1 MLPRLGGCNARVPV
15 LGPGGEWA
23 YCTAMVIQVC
33 GPHKVGLLT
42 CKGGLLMPSVDEILA
57 SSPLAGLRR
66 VSGSGGDRQVALVR
80 LAESFTDLDRAPA
93 ASLVILS
100 RLASAEVSDYRLDMA
115 LRWAA
120 IHQVAAVAAFA
131 DKPWQPTVTAR
142 DIAARA
148 DIALISVPA
157 GTEAA
162 GLVQAIIREIG
173 GGAEL
178 ALGRAEQGLAAVL
191 AAESAGC
198 GVEELRAAVA
208 AALGTRVEFR
218 PWPDGR
224 SAVAVGDGAADRT
237 AARAADRTAARAA
250 DRTAARAADRAAADG
265 GPGGLPDAD
274 RPGTLLAA
282 DRSGAPLA
290 GAPPTGAPLAADRSG
305 APLAG
310 APLAAV
316 PSGARHPASNGATD
330 GEVIV
335 QVVVGETPV
344 GSFVAPDA
352 HGDFGV
358 AVRLVLHTA
367 ALTAGRLLDLA
378 RQAREV
384 PVRSRSELLAEL
396 LMSDSAINEDLLE
409 RARQLAIPIG
419 GWHVVVRIEADDLQD
434 AEPDE
439 VQRFELLEA
448 AGQAALHAVT
458 ATGGTWYLSRIARA
472 IVLVRVTTSNPGPQA
487 GARAARSAERALE
500 AIKGR
505 LPALRFR
512 AGVGAPHEGP
522 TGLRASAAEARGALL
537 AARAALKPAGVAAH
551 DAVGVR
557 RMLMEWYASD
567 TARASVR
574 DQLAPLERLGPA
586 RADTAIRT
594 LAAYLDEQ
602 GSIIKTAQRL
612 HLHRN
617 AVANRLRGITELLDM
632 DLDDPDQRL
641 ALQLACRARLLD

>member
-1 MLPRLGGCNARVPV
+1 VNTSPVGPNA
-15 LGPGGEWA
+15 
-23 YCTAMVIQVC
+23 
-33 GPHKVGLLT
+33 
-42 CKGGLLMPSVDEILA
+42 
-57 SSPLAGLRR
+57 
-66 VSGSGGDRQVALVR
+66 
-80 LAESFTDLDRAPA
+80 
-93 ASLVILS
+93 S
-100 RLASAEVSDYRLDMA
+100 R
-115 LRWAA
+115 
-120 IHQVAAVAAFA
+120 
-131 DKPWQPTVTAR
+131 
-142 DIAARA
+142 
-148 DIALISVPA
+148 
-157 GTEAA
+157 
-162 GLVQAIIREIG
+162 
-173 GGAEL
+173 
-178 ALGRAEQGLAAVL
+178 
-191 AAESAGC
+191 
-198 GVEELRAAVA
+198 
-208 AALGTRVEFR
+208 
-218 PWPDGR
+218 
-224 SAVAVGDGAADRT
+224 
-237 AARAADRTAARAA
+237 
-250 DRTAARAADRAAADG
+250 G
-265 GPGGLPDAD
+265 GPGGPTGAD
-274 RPGTLLAA
+274 RPDALLAA
-282 DRSGAPLA
+282 GRSGGPLA
-290 GAPPTGAPLAADRSG
+290 GAPRAVGRSG

-310 APLAAV
+310 APLAAERR
-316 PSGARHPASNGATD
+316 GASYPARGGAAD
-330 GEVIV
+330 GEVSA

-367 ALTAGRLLDLA
+367 AMTAGRLLDLA

-448 AGQAALHAVT
+448 AGQAALHAVA

-574 DQLAPLERLGPA
+574 DQLAPLEKLGPV

-617 AVANRLRGITELLDM
+617 AVANRLRGITELLEM

>member
-1 MLPRLGGCNARVPV
+1 
-15 LGPGGEWA
+15 
-23 YCTAMVIQVC
+23 
-33 GPHKVGLLT
+33 
-42 CKGGLLMPSVDEILA
+42 MPCIDEILA
-57 SSPLAGLRR
+57 TSPLAGLRR
-66 VSGSGGDRQVALVR
+66 VSASGGDRQVALVQ

-93 ASLVILS
+93 ESLVILS
-100 RLASAEVSDYRLDMA
+100 RFASAEVSDYRLDMA
-115 LRWAA
+115 LRWGA
-120 IHQVAAVAAFA
+120 IHRVAAVAAFSA
-131 DKPWQPTVTAR
+131 EPWQPTVTAR

-148 DIALISVPA
+148 DMALISIPA
-157 GTEAA
+157 GLETAA
-162 GLVQAIIREIG
+162 LVQAIMREIG

-178 ALGRAEQGLAAVL
+178 ALGRAQQGLEAVL
-191 AAESAGC
+191 AAESAG
-198 GVEELRAAVA
+198 GGLDDLRKAVS
-208 AALGTRVEFR
+208 AALGTPVEFR
-218 PWPDGR
+218 PWADDGR
-224 SAVAVGDGAADRT
+224 SGAAGDN
-237 AARAADRTAARAA
+237 AAF
-250 DRTAARAADRAAADG
+250 RAAANG
-265 GPGGLPDAD
+265 GSGSAGFGG
-274 RPGTLLAA
+274 GAA
-282 DRSGAPLA
+282 
-290 GAPPTGAPLAADRSG
+290 
-305 APLAG
+305 
-310 APLAAV
+310 
-316 PSGARHPASNGATD
+316 
-330 GEVIV
+330 GEVIAP
-335 QVVVGETPV
+335 VVVGDTSE
-344 GSFVAPDA
+344 GYFVAPDA

-358 AVRLVLHTA
+358 AARLVLHTA
-367 ALTAGRLLDLA
+367 ALAAGRLLDLA
-378 RQAREV
+378 RRAHET

-396 LMSDSAINEDLLE
+396 LMSDTAINEDLLE
-409 RARQLAIPIG
+409 RARALAIPVT
-419 GWHVVVRIEADDLQD
+419 GWHVVVRIEADDL
-434 AEPDE
+434 EESGRDE
-439 VQRFELLEA
+439 VQRFELLET
-448 AGQAALHAVT
+448 AGQTALQAAA

-487 GARAARSAERALE
+487 GARAARSAERALQ

-505 LPALRFR
+505 LPSLRFR

-602 GSIIKTAQRL
+602 GSIVRTAQKL

-617 AVANRLRGITELLDM
+617 AVANRLRGITELLEL

>member
-1 MLPRLGGCNARVPV
+1 
-15 LGPGGEWA
+15 
-23 YCTAMVIQVC
+23 
-33 GPHKVGLLT
+33 
-42 CKGGLLMPSVDEILA
+42 MPSIDEILD
-57 SSPLAGLRR
+57 SSPLAGLCR
-66 VSGSGGDRQVALVR
+66 VTASGGDRQVALVR
-80 LAESFTDLDRAPA
+80 LAESFTDLDRAPE

-120 IHQVAAVAAFA
+120 IHRVAAVAAFA

-148 DIALISVPA
+148 DIALLSIPA

-162 GLVQAIIREIG
+162 GLVQAVIREIG
-173 GGAEL
+173 GGAER

-191 AAESAGC
+191 AAESAGG

-208 AALGTRVEFR
+208 RALGTRIEFR
-218 PWPDGR
+218 PWPDLR
-224 SAVAVGDGAADRT
+224 SAGAARDDA
-237 AARAADRTAARAA
+237 AARAAAN
-250 DRTAARAADRAAADG
+250 G
-265 GPGGLPDAD
+265 GPDNPPAAD
-274 RPGTLLAA
+274 RPGVA
-282 DRSGAPLA
+282 LA
-290 GAPPTGAPLAADRSG
+290 GDRPG
-305 APLAG
+305 VALAG
-310 APLAAV
+310 DRPGAVLPGAVLAGDR
-316 PSGARHPASNGATD
+316 PGARD
-330 GEVIV
+330 GEPGGAAEGEVSA

-358 AVRLVLHTA
+358 AARLVLHTA

-409 RARQLAIPIG
+409 RARQLAVPIG

-439 VQRFELLEA
+439 VQRFELMEA
-448 AGQAALHAVT
+448 AGQAALQAAA

-500 AIKGR
+500 AIRGR
-505 LPALRFR
+505 LPAMRFR

-574 DQLAPLERLGPA
+574 DQLAPLEKLGPA

-602 GSIIKTAQRL
+602 GSIIRTAQKL

-617 AVANRLRGITELLDM
+617 AVANRLRGITELLEM

>member
-1 MLPRLGGCNARVPV
+1 
-15 LGPGGEWA
+15 
-23 YCTAMVIQVC
+23 
-33 GPHKVGLLT
+33 
-42 CKGGLLMPSVDEILA
+42 MPSIDEILA

-66 VSGSGGDRQVALVR
+66 VSASGGDRPVTLVQ

-93 ASLVILS
+93 ESMVILAKF
-100 RLASAEVSDYRLDMA
+100 ASAEVSDYRLDMA
-115 LRWAA
+115 LRWGA
-120 IHQVAAVAAFA
+120 IHRVAAVAAFSA
-131 DKPWQPTVTAR
+131 EPWQPTVTAR

-148 DIALISVPA
+148 DIALISISE
-157 GTEAA
+157 GMELAA
-162 GLVQAIIREIG
+162 LVQAIMREIG
-173 GGAEL
+173 GGADR
-178 ALGRAEQGLAAVL
+178 ALGRAQQGLEAVL
-191 AAESAGC
+191 AAESAG
-198 GVEELRAAVA
+198 GGLEDLRAAVSK
-208 AALGTRVEFR
+208 ALGTPVEFR
-218 PWPDGR
+218 PW
-224 SAVAVGDGAADRT
+224 AGDG
-237 AARAADRTAARAA
+237 
-250 DRTAARAADRAAADG
+250 
-265 GPGGLPDAD
+265 
-274 RPGTLLAA
+274 
-282 DRSGAPLA
+282 LA
-290 GAPPTGAPLAADRSG
+290 GAGDAAFRSAANGGSGSRGPGAWPGGSAAD
-305 APLAG
+305 
-310 APLAAV
+310 
-316 PSGARHPASNGATD
+316 
-330 GEVIV
+330 EVIAP
-335 QVVVGETPV
+335 VVAGETPT
-344 GSFVAPDA
+344 GYFVAPEA

-367 ALTAGRLLDLA
+367 ALAAGRLLDLA
-378 RQAREV
+378 RRAHET

-396 LMSDSAINEDLLE
+396 LMSDTAINEDLLE
-409 RARQLAIPIG
+409 RARALAIPVT
-419 GWHVVVRIEADDLQD
+419 GWHVAVRIEADDLEQSGR
-434 AEPDE
+434 DE

-448 AGQAALHAVT
+448 AGQAALQAAA
-458 ATGGTWYLSRIARA
+458 ATGGTWYLTRIARA

-487 GARAARSAERALE
+487 GARAARSAEHALQ
-500 AIKGR
+500 AIRGR
-505 LPALRFR
+505 LPSLRFR

-602 GSIIKTAQRL
+602 GSIVRTAQKL

-617 AVANRLRGITELLDM
+617 AVANRLRGITELLEL